1 MTIPRWCKNEEIEFL
16 QGSLNAA
23 LRHRYLREE
32 KGTHLVERCCLP
44 SLPTVRAVVAAP
56 HRKQCFEVWYSDT
69 QRMCTSRASQPPAPA
84 RALVQG
90 EQQQSVASYVQELV
104 HTHAHSA
111 FLVLAVSLFPF
122 FLISFSLRSIT
133 SIATSAYPHLHVHPG

>member
-69 QRMCTSRASQPPAPA
+69 QMMCTSRASQPPAPA
-84 RALVQG
+84 CALVQG
-90 EQQQSVASYVQELV
+90 EQQQSIASYVQELV
-104 HTHAHSA
+104 HTHTHS
-111 FLVLAVSLFPF
+111 FSCSGCLPLPF
-122 FLISFSLRSIT
+122 FLIPFSLRSIT
-133 SIATSAYPHLHVHPG
+133 SIATSAYPHLHVHHG